1 MEGDSVFTGH
11 LNLRIFPW
19 DFTVKYPRGEKLMKS
34 LNRGG
39 VFFKG
44 TCDRKGTC
52 NNCRVDV
59 YLEESAEQKE
69 LLACRAE
76 LHENAQ
82 VSVPPD
88 KIMND

>member
-1 MEGDSVFTGH
+1 MEGDSVVTGE
-11 LNLRIFPW
+11 LKLRIFPW
-19 DFTVKYPRGEKLMKS
+19 DITVKCSRGETLMKS

-39 VFFKG
+39 VFFKD

-52 NNCRVDV
+52 KNCRVNV

-76 LHENAQ
+76 LQENAQ
-82 VSVPPD
+82 VSVPTN
-88 KIMND
+88 KIMGD